1 MAGVT
6 TDHYSSEMQKK
17 QTITEGFSARLQSQ
31 NTNRGGKS
39 IYNGTLEEPA
49 WSRLVR
55 ESARFPD
62 RSEKESQVLLPFWGI
77 QSAHFSA
84 RAELNLAKKKKKT
97 WENHNLFF
105 SPSGF
110 KLPSQLIV
118 RHQIEARQQVIRLTE
133 ANRGESEYGKT
144 SFYSHD
150 SSSRWFI
157 KCILLVYLP
166 SLLVAEGVQGQ
177 RGFFSVGICCWS
189 LLQTSSD
196 CGWCCPWCW
205 SSRRLWYGAFLT
217 VLTFHK
223 FCLGSII
230 FSELYTVNT
239 QLYTILLPI
248 DSYQRKRIH
257 S

>member
-1 MAGVT
+1 MCEGLQERFHSVT
-6 TDHYSSEMQKK
+6 MHLLICEDGLWAMSVAWSMWSKPGKLLNIWLGSQL
-17 QTITEGFSARLQSQ
+17 TIIHPKCRKNRRLPRVSQQGYGARIL
-31 NTNRGGKS
+31 TAGGKS

-77 QSAHFSA
+77 QSAHFSV

-177 RGFFSVGICCWS
+177 RGFFFSWNLLLKSAADLIWLRLVLSV
-189 LLQTSSD
+189 
-196 CGWCCPWCW
+196 
-205 SSRRLWYGAFLT
+205 
-217 VLTFHK
+217 VLK
-223 FCLGSII
+223 
-230 FSELYTVNT
+230 
-239 QLYTILLPI
+239 
-248 DSYQRKRIH
+248 
-257 S
+257 